1 MDNLFNDL
9 KAKYEE
15 KYQTILAKYRAAV
28 REAENLKPAPQKE
41 AVNKAREEAL
51 AAARALKREFIA
63 EAQAIIKQQEAKIH
77 YEKLTGPVSTIEEKI
92 LDRLDLLLV
101 HQTLSTG
108 KRPLIEALFE
118 ERKNN
123 PRALKIMAEMLR
135 GQEGYGDLLARI
147 EEAAT
152 TDMDRLEQLKIQ
164 VRHWEAMRDKL
175 PTAILPHDFQNDFG
189 LTKAAQDHYFGGAGE

>member
-1 MDNLFNDL
+1 MDFL
-9 KAKYEE
+9 KPIQEKYEAQYQE
-15 KYQTILAKYRAAV
+15 VKTKYQQAIKQAG
-28 REAENLKPAPQKE
+28 NLKPDLQKE
-41 AVNKAREEAL
+41 AEDKARQEAL
-51 AAARALKREFIA
+51 AAARQIKAAFIEEVNA
-63 EAQAIIKQQEAKIH
+63 EIKKQEAAYR
-77 YEKLTGPVSTIEEKI
+77 YEKLKGPVATTEEKI